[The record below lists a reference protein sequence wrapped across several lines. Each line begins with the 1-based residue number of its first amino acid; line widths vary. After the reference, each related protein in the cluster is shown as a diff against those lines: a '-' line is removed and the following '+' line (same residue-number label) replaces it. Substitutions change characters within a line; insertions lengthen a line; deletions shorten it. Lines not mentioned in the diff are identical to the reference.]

1 MSDIENKED
10 MFQIEIKEISEEGG
24 FEAMLAK
31 FNNVDAGNDKI
42 ISGAFSKGLKRRHRF
57 PLLADHDTSKVI
69 GGFTAKETDEGL
81 VIKGE
86 FNLDTQSGK
95 ENHSNAKKG
104 NKTGFSIGF
113 SVQDFEIAK
122 NGVRVLKELKLHE
135 GSIVTFPMNDKAR
148 LIDIKSEGIKT
159 IRDFEK
165 FLREAGYSKAEANRI
180 ASTGFESKTDRRDA
194 DKVELIN
201 SINNLTNLFKEYN
214 DG

>member
-1 MSDIENKED
+1 MSEKENKDGNFE
-10 MFQIEIKEISEEGG
+10 IEIKEVSEEGE

-42 ISGAFSKGLKRRHRF
+42 IPGAFAKGLKRRHRF
-57 PLLADHDTSKVI
+57 PLLADHDTRKVI
-69 GGFTAKETDEGL
+69 GGFTAKETDAGL
-81 VIKGE
+81 VINGE

-113 SVQDFEIAK
+113 SVNDFEIAK

-159 IRDFEK
+159 KRDFEK
-165 FLREAGYSKAEANRI
+165 FLREAGWSKSDATRI
-180 ASTGFESKTDRRDA
+180 ASKGFESETERRDA
-194 DKVELIN
+194 DDVALLN
-201 SINNLTNLFKEYN
+201 SINNLTTLLKGFKN
-214 DG
+214 V